1 MRKVIFRMLSKRKSP
16 PAGAKVGLILRIFY
30 EDGKEI
36 AVFYAGP
43 MTMYVNGYGCRVSHA
58 SVDRL
63 LKDAT
68 SVSAKFYDPKDLVG
82 FIEHTYTHP
91 QENDVD
97 TKLF

>member
-30 EDGKEI
+30 EDGKKC
-36 AVFYAGP
+36 AVFYEYP
-43 MTMYVNGYGCRVSHA
+43 MMVFYGGYGYRISHA

-68 SVSAKFYDPKDLVG
+68 SVSAKFYDPEDIVG
-82 FIEHTYTHP
+82 FIEYTYTYL
-91 QENDVD
+91 QENSVD